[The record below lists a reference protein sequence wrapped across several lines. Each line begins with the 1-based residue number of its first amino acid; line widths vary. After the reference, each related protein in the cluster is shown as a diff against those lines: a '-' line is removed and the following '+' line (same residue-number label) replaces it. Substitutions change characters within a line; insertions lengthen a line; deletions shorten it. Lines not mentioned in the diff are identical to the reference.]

1 MTQKKCLVSLSGGM
15 DSATLLAVAHSEGLD
30 CTAVGFT
37 YGSTH
42 NQWEQAAAMRIV
54 NYYKIPFI
62 SMDLSGVFRSF
73 RSNLLGSGPIPE
85 GHYEAESMKQTVVPG
100 RNLIFM
106 SVMAGL
112 AQSHN
117 FEQIWVGVH
126 SGDHAIYPDCRP
138 NFIDKAQDAI
148 FLGSGNQV
156 SLRAPFLNMN
166 KTSIITEGLRL
177 KLPYE
182 WTRTCYKPQP
192 ISCGKCGSC
201 QERLEAFKNNGI
213 EDPLEYESREIL
225 PK

>member
-1 MTQKKCLVSLSGGM
+1 MTKKCLVSLSGGM
-15 DSATLLAVAHSEGLD
+15 DSATLLAVARSEGLD

-42 NQWEQAAAMRIV
+42 NQWEQIAARRIA
-54 NYYKIPFI
+54 YYWDIPFI
-62 SMDLSGVFRSF
+62 PMDLSGVFQSF
-73 RSNLLGSGPIPE
+73 RSNLLGQGPIPE
-85 GHYEAESMKQTVVPG
+85 GHYESASMSQTVVPA
-100 RNLIFM
+100 RNLIFS

-112 AQSHN
+112 AQSLDC
-117 FEQIWVGVH
+117 EEIWIGVH

-138 NFIDKAQDAI
+138 DFIEAARAAIYLATDKKVALQ
-148 FLGSGNQV
+148 
-156 SLRAPFLNMN
+156 APFLMMN
-166 KTSIITEGLRL
+166 KTSIIEWGSKL
-177 KLPYE
+177 KVPYE
-182 WTRTCYKPQP
+182 KTRTCYKPQP